1 MINTFLMLRSFHISA
16 VILTAV
22 LLFFESASAQFEK
35 PGSSRSIFAGASG
48 VTFGGI
54 SQTWTIKD
62 SGTISQQS
70 APVVIS
76 VPLSNRMLMSV
87 TNSGASSSFDTSS
100 YSGIVDTRLSLSY
113 VFPGD
118 KFWLTGGV
126 SIPTGKTKL
135 APQELVLTSL
145 VSQTAFAYRVPTFG
159 QGLSG
164 NIALVYAG
172 TITRRMV
179 LGIGLS
185 YFYKGMYEPVEAASK
200 FEYDAGDEL
209 SVNMGYDF
217 ITYSKVARLSFD
229 VTATYF
235 LDDNLNG
242 KKVFRSGPRFIGLA
256 AYSIK
261 AGSMNHLVQ
270 LRSRYRLPNTFY
282 TSTSEMKNEA
292 TLQIEGQY
300 TLSYPV
306 AEWLQASG
314 VAELKHFGVDQ
325 VIVGGVPVE
334 TGKADIVSI
343 GADGTFLFSS
353 VIFPTLSLRYA
364 TGTVM
369 MDERSRDVQG
379 IEAGLS
385 VRVIF

>member
-1 MINTFLMLRSFHISA
+1 MLRSFHISA

-54 SQTWTIKD
+54 TQTWTIKD

-209 SVNMGYDF
+209 SANLGYDF
-217 ITYSKVARLSFD
+217 ITFSKVARLSFD

-256 AYSIK
+256 AYSIRS
-261 AGSMNHLVQ
+261 GSMNHLVQ
-270 LRSRYRLPNTFY
+270 IRSRYRLPNTFY
-282 TSTSEMKNEA
+282 TSTSEMKNDA

-306 AEWLQASG
+306 MEWLQASG
-314 VAELKHFGVDQ
+314 VVELKHFGVDQ

-369 MDERSRDVQG
+369 MDQRSRDVQG

-385 VRVIF
+385 VRVVF